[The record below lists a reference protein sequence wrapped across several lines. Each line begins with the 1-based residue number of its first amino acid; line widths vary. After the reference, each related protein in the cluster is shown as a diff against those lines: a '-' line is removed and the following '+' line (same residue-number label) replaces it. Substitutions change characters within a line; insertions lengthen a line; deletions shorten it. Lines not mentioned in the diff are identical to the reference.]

1 MELSSTTLLQGGK
14 YRIEKVIGRGGT
26 SFTYL
31 ALQVGLNRKVAIKE
45 FFMRKFCNRDAE
57 TLHVIIP
64 SEENK
69 EFVARFR
76 HKFIKEAQAIAE
88 LDNRHI
94 IRVHDI
100 FEENDTAYYVM
111 EYLQGGDLS
120 DRIPQAG
127 MAEAEAVG
135 YIRQIADALAYIHE
149 HNILHLDI
157 KPLNILF
164 RGDEAVLIDFGLSKH
179 YDVSGDQTTTTPIAV
194 SHGYA
199 PMEQYKSGGVASFS
213 PATDIYSLGAT
224 LYKLLT
230 GQTPP
235 DASDVF
241 TDGLPVLPSSISSS
255 VCNAIAQAM
264 FPNRKNRP
272 QSAAEFLAL
281 LDKKP
286 VAVDENTDEEAN
298 DDTDYEVFYKTASTS
313 KSQPK
318 PQPQP
323 APAPTPQPTPTSSKN
338 KWLVPAL
345 IAVIVALAIV
355 FWPKGSSKEPEL
367 PIADTTTVVSVV
379 VEDSVALAPIKEE
392 TPTMSSLYIT
402 TSPSGA
408 IVYIDN
414 KQVGTTPIEG
424 KEVSSGRHTIKISKS
439 GYENFSVVKQFDDK
453 PMVLNHTLVVEQTVL
468 EEQRRLQALAGEK
481 EKRDEQLKAKL
492 SSPTGTINGH
502 GYVDLGLS
510 VKWADRNI
518 GAGSPG
524 DYGDYF
530 AWAETGTKS
539 EYPKANNETYEKAF
553 GDIGGNSQYDAA
565 RANWGGSW
573 RLPTKSETEELINR
587 CHWNRTTQGGHN
599 GYQVVGPNG
608 NSIFLPSVGW
618 RNGEFIFYIGEC
630 GNYWSST
637 PDEDLTEGAYG
648 LCFGSEIYVTWRNRG
663 DGCSIRPVSD

>member
-1 MELSSTTLLQGGK
+1 
-14 YRIEKVIGRGGT
+14 
-26 SFTYL
+26 
-31 ALQVGLNRKVAIKE
+31 
-45 FFMRKFCNRDAE
+45 
-57 TLHVIIP
+57 
-64 SEENK
+64 
-69 EFVARFR
+69 
-76 HKFIKEAQAIAE
+76 
-88 LDNRHI
+88 
-94 IRVHDI
+94 
-100 FEENDTAYYVM
+100 
-111 EYLQGGDLS
+111 
-120 DRIPQAG
+120 
-127 MAEAEAVG
+127 
-135 YIRQIADALAYIHE
+135 
-149 HNILHLDI
+149 
-157 KPLNILF
+157 
-164 RGDEAVLIDFGLSKH
+164 
-179 YDVSGDQTTTTPIAV
+179 
-194 SHGYA
+194 
-199 PMEQYKSGGVASFS
+199 
-213 PATDIYSLGAT
+213 
-224 LYKLLT
+224 LT

-323 APAPTPQPTPTSSKN
+323 APAPTPQLTPTSSKN

-355 FWPKGSSKEPEL
+355 FWPKGSSEEPEL